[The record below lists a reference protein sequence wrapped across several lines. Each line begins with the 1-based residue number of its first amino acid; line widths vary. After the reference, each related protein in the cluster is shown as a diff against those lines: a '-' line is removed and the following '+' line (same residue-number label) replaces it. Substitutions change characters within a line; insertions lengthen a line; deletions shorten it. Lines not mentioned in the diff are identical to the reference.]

1 MLIVLIMSI
10 LVDLILVL
18 FVFVFYVERN
28 IECKVQRILYIVVIK
43 SDHTNTFTLKYI
55 SMIDQKIYRIIQY
68 SKIVWI
74 NSEFSFHPKTQIEY
88 SVPLNDSNSTTS
100 TDNDNAFLG
109 VNSSELSVEKER
121 DEGQLLILTSESE
134 EAGALPSPIEQTA
147 HYQRDISISSM
158 TGATWQQP

>member
-1 MLIVLIMSI
+1 MFIVLTMSV

-28 IECKVQRILYIVVIK
+28 IECKVQRILYVVVIK
-43 SDHTNTFTLKYI
+43 SDHTTTLTLKYI

-74 NSEFSFHPKTQIEY
+74 NSQFSFYPKTQIEY

-100 TDNDNAFLG
+100 TDNDNAFLV
-109 VNSSELSVEKER
+109 VNSSELSIDKGR
-121 DEGQLLILTSESE
+121 DEGQLLILTLESE
-134 EAGALPSPIEQTA
+134 EAGALPSSIEQTA
-147 HYQRDISISSM
+147 HYQKDISISSR
-158 TGATWQQP
+158 TGAVRQ

>member
-1 MLIVLIMSI
+1 MIIVLII
-10 LVDLILVL
+10 NVLVDLILVF

-43 SDHTNTFTLKYI
+43 SDHTNTLTLKYI
-55 SMIDQKIYRIIQY
+55 FMIDQKNYRIIQY

-74 NSEFSFHPKTQIEY
+74 NSESSFHSKTQIEY

-109 VNSSELSVEKER
+109 VNSSELSIEKGR
-121 DEGQLLILTSESE
+121 DEGQLLILTSESKRLVPFP
-134 EAGALPSPIEQTA
+134 ALLNRRYTA
-147 HYQRDISISSM
+147 KRTYL
-158 TGATWQQP
+158 